1 MNGRVAGGLRNPSL
15 DAPAA
20 AVDCEPRER
29 PVLIPV
35 LGRIAELTM
44 PSTLTW
50 PASVAD
56 RFIHRA
62 VSLCIL
68 LAASAAK
75 PRAWSRAAAAGPENP
90 SYGSIWTVSIT
101 RQMQKTPEVDEP
113 HCRTLTR
120 GTALGFSPIRLKSAP
135 SGL

>member
-1 MNGRVAGGLRNPSL
+1 MAALLVVCGTRVWMRRPQLLIAN
-15 DAPAA
+15 
-20 AVDCEPRER
+20 PRER
-29 PVLIPV
+29 LVLIPV

-75 PRAWSRAAAAGPENP
+75 PRAWSGAAAAGPKPKLWEHLDGFDYTTNAENAGSRRATL
-90 SYGSIWTVSIT
+90 SY
-101 RQMQKTPEVDEP
+101 VDTW
-113 HCRTLTR
+113 H
-120 GTALGFSPIRLKSAP
+120 GLK
-135 SGL
+135 L